1 MLITDLSSRDTPAQ
15 PHSTDGGAL
24 PHPDPVLRPVHER
37 FAARAAA
44 DPDAPALIT
53 DGTTLTYGQVDA
65 ASRALAARLAEVGV
79 ADGDFVAVRVP
90 RSPALVIALLA
101 VLRAGAA
108 YLALDPRQPAARLD
122 SLVQDAGCSATVVL
136 AERARAGG
144 EPGGDPADLA
154 VRAHPRPA
162 HQTSSRPGSGVH
174 RPACVFHT
182 SGSTGRPK
190 GVLVTHGNLAA
201 FVGQERW
208 DDPAHRTT
216 MLTSALGFDALTHDV
231 WPALT
236 RGGRVVVPAVD
247 RLDAHVLAGQV
258 RAHGVTSV
266 FLTTAWFD
274 QIATDEPEAL
284 AGLRAVI
291 TGGEAVPARA
301 LARVRAACPDT
312 RLVVAY
318 GPTECTTFT
327 TLHDVTAADLAGPVP
342 PIGVPLPGL
351 RAHVLDDSLAA
362 VADGRVGELYVAG
375 DQVAAGYLGR
385 PGLTGTRFVAD
396 PYGPPGTRMYRTG
409 DLVRRRPDGTLE
421 FVGRGDDQVKI
432 RGHRVE
438 PGEVRAALAALPQ
451 VARAAVTV
459 GEDAQGR
466 KRLHAY
472 VVPSRPAGQDGP
484 GGPGG
489 TAASG
494 EAPGDVREAILAG
507 LAAALPEYM
516 VPSGVTLV
524 AELPLTAHGKVD
536 RTALAAL
543 PPAPD
548 LPSATGL
555 PSAPDRRA
563 GTPVRRR
570 PATRAERI
578 LAAVY
583 AEILGTPEVDADAD
597 FFRLG
602 GDSITAMRVVSRAR
616 RDGLSLTTQDV
627 FRHRTPAGL
636 AAVCDRTAAPA
647 ADLFHA
653 NATGPVPMP
662 PIMHWLREVR
672 TGTDAFHQSVLLETP
687 AGADAGSLTAAL
699 QVLLDR
705 HDALRMRVATHAGG
719 AVWAPEI
726 PPPGE
731 VDAGGLLTVVPTADL
746 PPPRLAD
753 TVEAHRRR
761 AGAELAPQAGI
772 MVRAVFFD
780 AGRDRPGRLLLLL
793 HHLVVDGVSWR
804 ILLPDLAAAHT
815 GGAAALTAWEATG
828 SYRQWAGEQVA
839 RAGSAEVM
847 AGLPHWTRVL
857 DGTPA
862 PWGGRP
868 LDPARDTI
876 ATSRTL
882 SVELDPERTG
892 RLLADAPARLDAT
905 TEEILLTA
913 LAAAVAAHRGQ
924 DHLVLDTESHGRSP
938 RPGRDAADAPG
949 ADVTGTVGWFTSMYP
964 VRLPVPGGARPEDCV
979 SPARL
984 RELLAAVR
992 RARRA
997 TGPDP
1002 ADWGLLRHLNPQTAG
1017 VLAAYPGRPVLF
1029 NYLGRFAAPAPDS
1042 WPHAAEAEPLGIHRA
1057 AEMPLSHPLEING
1070 LVDERTGTPRFRAE
1084 WRWAADLLDE
1094 PGTRTLAA
1102 LWERALTTLLTDVP
1116 AASVPHPAGAH
1127 HGSTGADVTTA
1138 DATVAAS
1145 TQADATTAEAA
1156 TADATQTAAT
1166 TAVAAADTTTTG
1178 TTTARTRT
1186 ADAPTTGA
1194 STTGTTADATTART
1208 RTAGAP
1214 ATSAS
1219 TTGTSATGTPPA
1231 RTTTAIAAT
1240 PCAPATGATSSGAP
1254 APSGTATTGTQ
1265 PARTPTTDAVPS
1277 EPPAPPRPRPGDG
1290 AEEWPLSPLQ
1300 EGMLYHA
1307 LQYEG
1312 GGQDPYHV
1320 QTRLDLDG
1328 PLDATAL
1335 RAAFDRL
1342 LDLHPALRAGFSH
1355 DSSGRGRQTVARR
1368 VPVRWREEDLTG
1380 LAPADREAALAD
1392 LTAAD
1397 RARPFDLGRPPLL
1410 RAVLVRLAPAR
1421 HRLLLSYHHIL
1432 MDGWSMRVMLDDL
1445 AALYADPGHTPT
1457 RHSARAYLCHLAGQ
1471 DTADARAAWRGVLAG
1486 VDEPTLLAPARTGGP
1501 LLPDTVR
1508 LGLSPRH
1515 TRALA
1520 DRARAAGLSL
1530 GTLVLGAW
1538 GLTLAQLTGRADV
1551 LFGTVVADR
1560 PPHLPGVDTTV
1571 GLMNNAAAV
1580 RVDLRTAH
1588 DVASVLDALQSQRT
1602 ELMPHQHLGLAE
1614 ITRVTGLRELFDT
1627 VVVLESYTDAFV
1639 TSLAPGLTVT
1649 SAEVRNG
1656 THYPLCLLVNPGGTG
1671 AGTGL
1676 TLTVQYRPDWL
1687 TAKGAGEL
1695 GERFLD
1701 ALRALADEGLDRPCG
1716 LPFLTAEPVPEEATA
1731 PSADGPGRPRPVLER
1746 VAARAAEDP
1755 DAPALTDAEG
1765 TVTRGE
1771 LAAAAHRLARVL
1783 RARGLGH
1790 ESVVALCLR
1799 RGRDAITGMLAAL
1812 EAGAAYLHIDP
1823 RHPAERLAT
1832 LLTGVRPELLVTHR
1846 EFAPALTGPA
1856 GDTPLLVLDGAAA
1869 RAALAAAPPVGLTDA
1884 ERGGPR
1890 LPGHPAYVVHTSGTQ
1905 GVPKAVVMPSGAVD
1919 RLVDWHLDRFP
1930 AQPGSVTAQFTSLAF
1945 DVASQEILTALA
1957 DGRLLAVPDAGT
1969 RADAAAWT
1977 AWLKEHRVTELYA
1990 PDPVL
1995 AALAEFAVEAGET
2008 LPDLAHLVQA
2018 GEALVPAPPLRALCA
2033 ATGKTLHNHYGPAE
2047 THVATATTLT
2057 GAPRDWPALPPI
2069 GTAVPGT
2076 RVRLLDEGLVL
2087 VPDGSAG
2094 EVYIAGDQ
2102 LARGYLG
2109 RPAATAARFVA
2120 DPYGPPG
2127 TRLYRTGDLAR
2138 RRADGSYEFVGRND
2152 DQVKIRGHRVEPAEV
2167 QAAVAALPGV
2177 RQAAVIARE
2186 DTRGRPA
2193 LTAYVALDRTGSD
2206 PTGYEPTDLD
2216 TTDHAPAALSP
2227 DTAPARLRELLA
2239 RRLPDHMLPGA
2250 FVVLDELPL
2259 TTNGKV
2265 DRRALPAPPA
2275 PRPGAARAPRGATE
2289 ALVTGVFAEILGQPA
2304 VGPDDDFFLL
2314 GGHSLLAARLLHRL
2328 RSALDARLADVLD
2341 LNLILSLPTPA
2352 ALTDALTDALPDAP
2366 TPDAPTPDAPTDTP
2380 ADALEK
2386 TP

>member
-1 MLITDLSSRDTPAQ
+1 
-15 PHSTDGGAL
+15 
-24 PHPDPVLRPVHER
+24 
-37 FAARAAA
+37 
-44 DPDAPALIT
+44 
-53 DGTTLTYGQVDA
+53 
-65 ASRALAARLAEVGV
+65 
-79 ADGDFVAVRVP
+79 
-90 RSPALVIALLA
+90 
-101 VLRAGAA
+101 
-108 YLALDPRQPAARLD
+108 
-122 SLVQDAGCSATVVL
+122 
-136 AERARAGG
+136 
-144 EPGGDPADLA
+144 
-154 VRAHPRPA
+154 
-162 HQTSSRPGSGVH
+162 
-174 RPACVFHT
+174 
-182 SGSTGRPK
+182 
-190 GVLVTHGNLAA
+190 
-201 FVGQERW
+201 
-208 DDPAHRTT
+208 
-216 MLTSALGFDALTHDV
+216 
-231 WPALT
+231 
-236 RGGRVVVPAVD
+236 
-247 RLDAHVLAGQV
+247 
-258 RAHGVTSV
+258 
-266 FLTTAWFD
+266 
-274 QIATDEPEAL
+274 
-284 AGLRAVI
+284 
-291 TGGEAVPARA
+291 
-301 LARVRAACPDT
+301 
-312 RLVVAY
+312 
-318 GPTECTTFT
+318 
-327 TLHDVTAADLAGPVP
+327 
-342 PIGVPLPGL
+342 
-351 RAHVLDDSLAA
+351 
-362 VADGRVGELYVAG
+362 
-375 DQVAAGYLGR
+375 
-385 PGLTGTRFVAD
+385 
-396 PYGPPGTRMYRTG
+396 
-409 DLVRRRPDGTLE
+409 
-421 FVGRGDDQVKI
+421 
-432 RGHRVE
+432 
-438 PGEVRAALAALPQ
+438 
-451 VARAAVTV
+451 
-459 GEDAQGR
+459 
-466 KRLHAY
+466 
-472 VVPSRPAGQDGP
+472 
-484 GGPGG
+484 
-489 TAASG
+489 
-494 EAPGDVREAILAG
+494 
-507 LAAALPEYM
+507 
-516 VPSGVTLV
+516 
-524 AELPLTAHGKVD
+524 
-536 RTALAAL
+536 
-543 PPAPD
+543 
-548 LPSATGL
+548 
-555 PSAPDRRA
+555 
-563 GTPVRRR
+563 
-570 PATRAERI
+570 
-578 LAAVY
+578 
-583 AEILGTPEVDADAD
+583 
-597 FFRLG
+597 
-602 GDSITAMRVVSRAR
+602 
-616 RDGLSLTTQDV
+616 
-627 FRHRTPAGL
+627 
-636 AAVCDRTAAPA
+636 
-647 ADLFHA
+647 
-653 NATGPVPMP
+653 
-662 PIMHWLREVR
+662 
-672 TGTDAFHQSVLLETP
+672 
-687 AGADAGSLTAAL
+687 
-699 QVLLDR
+699 
-705 HDALRMRVATHAGG
+705 
-719 AVWAPEI
+719 
-726 PPPGE
+726 
-731 VDAGGLLTVVPTADL
+731 
-746 PPPRLAD
+746 
-753 TVEAHRRR
+753 
-761 AGAELAPQAGI
+761 

-804 ILLPDLAAAHT
+804 ILLPDLAAAHS
-815 GGAAALTAWEATG
+815 GGAAALTAWETTG
-828 SYRQWAGEQVA
+828 AYRQWAGEQVA

-857 DGTPA
+857 DGAPA
-862 PWGGRP
+862 SWGGRP

-876 ATSRTL
+876 ASSRAL

-949 ADVTGTVGWFTSMYP
+949 TDVTGTVGWFTSMYP
-964 VRLPVPGGARPEDCV
+964 VRLPVPGGARPEDCA

-1002 ADWGLLRHLNPQTAG
+1002 ADWGLLRRLNPQTAG

-1102 LWERALTTLLTDVP
+1102 LWERALNTLLADAPT
-1116 AASVPHPAGAH
+1116 ASVPHPAGAH
-1127 HGSTGADVTTA
+1127 GHSADTGATTA
-1138 DATVAAS
+1138 DAMTAGDTTAEP
-1145 TQADATTAEAA
+1145 TKADATRAEAA
-1156 TADATQTAAT
+1156 TANATRPDAT
-1166 TAVAAADTTTTG
+1166 TAGATADTTT
-1178 TTTARTRT
+1178 ARH
-1186 ADAPTTGA
+1186 
-1194 STTGTTADATTART
+1194 

-1214 ATSAS
+1214 ATGAPTTGTATAGTTADATEPRTPTAGAPPTGAS

-1231 RTTTAIAAT
+1231 RTPAAGA
-1240 PCAPATGATSSGAP
+1240 APSGAP
-1254 APSGTATTGTQ
+1254 APPRA
-1265 PARTPTTDAVPS
+1265 
-1277 EPPAPPRPRPGDG
+1277 PRPRPGDDADAD

-1307 LQYEG
+1307 LQCEDG
-1312 GGQDPYHV
+1312 GGRDPYHV
-1320 QTRLDLDG
+1320 QTRLDLEG

-1380 LAPADREAALAD
+1380 LAPAGREAALAD

-1410 RAVLVRLAPAR
+1410 RAVLVRLGPAR

-1471 DTADARAAWRGVLAG
+1471 DTADARAAWREVLAG
-1486 VDEPTLLAPARTGGP
+1486 VDEPTLLAPARAGGP
-1501 LLPDTVR
+1501 VLPDTVR

-1588 DVASVLDALQSQRT
+1588 DVASLLDALQSQRT

-1614 ITRVTGLRELFDT
+1614 ITRLTGLRELFDT
-1627 VVVLESYTDAFV
+1627 VVVLETYTDAFV

-1671 AGTGL
+1671 ADTGL
-1676 TLTVQYRPDWL
+1676 ALTVQYRPDWL

-1716 LPFLTAEPVPEEATA
+1716 LPFLTAVPVPAPEEAA
-1731 PSADGPGRPRPVLER
+1731 EPSADGPGRPRPVLER

-1919 RLVDWHLDRFP
+1919 RLVDWHLGRFP
-1930 AQPGSVTAQFTSLAF
+1930 AHPGAVTAQFTSLAF

-2018 GEALVPAPPLRALCA
+2018 GEALVPTPPLRALCA

-2047 THVATATTLT
+2047 THVATAATLT

-2076 RVRLLDEGLVL
+2076 RVRLLDAGLVP
-2087 VPDGSAG
+2087 VPDGIAG

-2152 DQVKIRGHRVEPAEV
+2152 DQIKIRGHRVEPAEV

-2193 LTAYVALDRTGSD
+2193 LTAYVALDRTGSGPTGTESGPTGCEPTTGLD
-2206 PTGYEPTDLD
+2206 PTGCDPTSPGLTGLEPTDTDPATPGPTGTGPTDVGPTGAGPTGTGPTGTGPTDVRPTGAGPTGADPTDIAPTDIAPTDVGLKDLAPADTVPADADAAGLD
-2216 TTDHAPAALSP
+2216 PAGLDPTAPDPTNQDPTDHAPMDHAPTDHDPTARDPKDHDPTPLRP
-2227 DTAPARLRELLA
+2227 DTAPARFRELLA

-2352 ALTDALTDALPDAP
+2352 ALTDALTDALPD
-2366 TPDAPTPDAPTDTP
+2366 TPTDTP